1 MINQIFG
8 HVEDGSKS
16 VGLSHSKIIYLLR
29 IKSMKDIKN
38 SYILKCFPNI
48 ENLCPKNDLSA
59 SWRLSLMSSNGYYCK
74 FQLEFLNLPS
84 AILKSS
90 TKIF

>member
-29 IKSMKDIKN
+29 IKSMKGIKN
-38 SYILKCFPNI
+38 SYINVF
-48 ENLCPKNDLSA
+48 
-59 SWRLSLMSSNGYYCK
+59 
-74 FQLEFLNLPS
+74 
-84 AILKSS
+84 
-90 TKIF
+90 